1 MEGSHLIPRKAD
13 SSPQMTEVSAELE
26 MKYKRLDVRKLL
38 PATVKE
44 DRTRA
49 SEAACKVRDTASS
62 GELVR
67 IHLLSSII
75 TF

>member
-1 MEGSHLIPRKAD
+1 MEGSYLIPRKAD

-44 DRTRA
+44 DRNT
-49 SEAACKVRDTASS
+49 S
-62 GELVR
+62 L
-67 IHLLSSII
+67 
-75 TF
+75 